1 MATSNLVLHCGA
13 KPVTAEELKEY
24 RAPPPSG
31 RWYPIAHSRVLEVV
45 KATLQDAGYLIRKEQ
60 YGVMRD
66 GGSRFFGT
74 LDLGTPLVSGVTL
87 AVGVRNSVDRSFP
100 LGFCAGQRV
109 FTCDNLA
116 FRSELLVKKKHTLH
130 GEKRFVQAIAG
141 AVGSLTSFQE
151 AEAERI
157 RRFMRTPLSGD
168 LADALILR
176 AYERGVIGAHYLP
189 KVLHEWRNPAY
200 EEFAPRTVWSLFN
213 AFTSALKERAV
224 VQPHAFAVQTMQL
237 NGLLDFRPDTS
248 LSA

>member
-45 KATLQDAGYLIRKEQ
+45 KATLKEAGYEIKEEQ

-66 GGSRFFGT
+66 GGSRFFRT

-116 FRSELLVKKKHTLH
+116 FRSELLVSRKHTVN
-130 GEKRFVQAIAG
+130 GERRFVQAIAS
-141 AVGSLTSFQE
+141 AVGTLQSFRDT
-151 AEAERI
+151 EAERI
-157 RRFMRTPLSGD
+157 RRFMLTD
-168 LADALILR
+168 
-176 AYERGVIGAHYLP
+176 
-189 KVLHEWRNPAY
+189 
-200 EEFAPRTVWSLFN
+200 
-213 AFTSALKERAV
+213 
-224 VQPHAFAVQTMQL
+224 
-237 NGLLDFRPDTS
+237 
-248 LSA
+248 LSADQAD